1 MENRFRTIMIDY
13 KEGIMKGFFKGL
25 GLIVAIIFATNRIFA
40 TYHGALIG
48 LNYWPK
54 LIVVSML
61 AIIIAGICQYDKNGR
76 RRYNERMFICVSA
89 VLSAITA
96 CVFFIEGCDGIIT
109 YLDNTLAVT
118 DSPAWSV
125 ILAPWVAMFAGA
137 IMCLILAYTGAVIG
151 ECRRLSVTRR
161 QKVVR

>member
-1 MENRFRTIMIDY
+1 
-13 KEGIMKGFFKGL
+13 MKGFIKVL
-25 GLIVAIIFATNRIFA
+25 GLIVAIVFATNRIFA

-76 RRYNERMFICVSA
+76 RRYNERMFVFLSA
-89 VLSAITA
+89 VFSAITA
-96 CVFFIEGCDGIIT
+96 SVFFIEGCDGIIA
-109 YLDNTLAVT
+109 YLDHTLAVT

-137 IMCLILAYTGAVIG
+137 IMCFILAYTGAIIG
-151 ECRRLSVTRR
+151 ECRRLSVARR